1 MAVKKTDVQKESR
14 LKQILMTEYPWENL
28 LLLVLAVLSMA
39 LALIIIINKGPISID
54 SDFPVLGVRSN
65 QLIFSW
71 VLFGISFLGLALV
84 SAPFIAPA
92 IPELKKITWAK
103 WPEFIDHSIRVIIF
117 LIFFIYVIF
126 AFDIVVLWLQ
136 GLIGLR

>member
-1 MAVKKTDVQKESR
+1 MAVKKTETQKESR

-39 LALIIIINKGPISID
+39 LALIIIIDKGPISID
-54 SDFPVLGVRSN
+54 SNFPVLGNRTY

-71 VLFGISFLGLALV
+71 VLFGISTLGLALV

-92 IPELKKITWAK
+92 LPELKKITWAK
-103 WPEFIDHSIRVIIF
+103 WPEFLDHSVRVVIF
-117 LIFFIYVIF
+117 LFFFIYVIF
-126 AFDIVVLWLQ
+126 AFDIIVLWLQ

>member
-54 SDFPVLGVRSN
+54 ADFPVLGVRTN

-84 SAPFIAPA
+84 SAPFVAPA